1 VYSADEYAKMR
12 LFLTPDGKAGFALK
26 GDDIVSAFKHPTAN
40 IDGFGK
46 AALQLAVQE
55 GGRRLDAFDTVLP
68 ALYSNAGFRAVARI
82 KWDESQK
89 PDGWSK
95 ETFASYNNG
104 EPDVVFMV
112 YDPEYGKAYNP
123 TDGKYVAVYNDGI
136 LAQKR
141 ELADIAVQSEMRL
154 VGSGVDKQR
163 VENWRK
169 DLEKQLDTLEKQG
182 KAGTDEWS
190 NINRMEIAL
199 GFYLGASEKDRA
211 NGHASLTEVHD
222 GNNKLLATVFIQH
235 NPETRVST
243 IEGIGTLEQAA
254 LTKALT
260 HAILHEQAGN
270 KAERIE
276 KVEFADN
283 LDIIAAMEAAGFR
296 KVAMEDP
303 SVVRMVLG
311 KEEKTEAEKVREE
324 RIAAEVNAEIR
335 GAALATAKLLGYDP
349 KLIAISTREY
359 TFKIGNEA
367 RQRYAAGLAHLDTG
381 IIEIFPNQILS
392 PTGAVSVT
400 THEIAHQKYETVL
413 KALNKERADMIR
425 TDTKEAEAGR
435 PPITNSD
442 GTLKPEHRDLFPL
455 TARFEKHLATLD
467 KRIRDDGVSDY
478 SADYWKAQKD
488 GPVSV
493 KSASHETIAEMAAG
507 LVDTGKLPG
516 SPQWRAYY
524 NDIMKTYDELKAKK

>member
-1 VYSADEYAKMR
+1 MPSA
-12 LFLTPDGKAGFALK
+12 L
-26 GDDIVSAFKHPTAN
+26 
-40 IDGFGK
+40 
-46 AALQLAVQE
+46 
-55 GGRRLDAFDTVLP
+55 
-68 ALYSNAGFRAVARI
+68 LYRTYDPHARD
-82 KWDESQK
+82 WDESKHPREPAGGPGGGQFTS
-89 PDGWSK
+89 DGGGDGGDK
-95 ETFASYNNG
+95 EAAS
-104 EPDVVFMV
+104 
-112 YDPEYGKAYNP
+112 
-123 TDGKYVAVYNDGI
+123 
-136 LAQKR
+136 
-141 ELADIAVQSEMRL
+141 MRL
-154 VGSGVDKQR
+154 VGTGVDKQR
-163 VENWRK
+163 VENWQK

-182 KAGTDEWS
+182 KAGTEEW
-190 NINRMEIAL
+190 NKINRMEIAL
-199 GFYLGASEKDRA
+199 GFYLNASEKDRA

-283 LDIIAAMEAAGFR
+283 LEIIAAMEAAGFR

-311 KEEKTEAEKVREE
+311 KEEKTEAEKAREE
-324 RIAAEVNAEIR
+324 RVAIEHAAMVR
-335 GAALATAKLLGYDP
+335 GAAQATAKILGYDT
-349 KLIAISTREY
+349 KLIAVNAGDY

-367 RQRYAAGLAHLDTG
+367 RQRFAAGLAHLDTG
-381 IIEIFPNQILS
+381 IIEIFS
-392 PTGAVSVT
+392 KHVYSAEAVTSVT
-400 THEIAHQKYETVL
+400 THEVAHQKYETVL

-435 PPITNSD
+435 PSLTNPD

-467 KRIRDDGVSDY
+467 KRIRDDGVSAY